1 MELIQDGLLSANI
14 DTIRSVFKTEY
25 LNMQILGAF
34 IYTSQNRTADA
45 DRLRECRKIMKS
57 RHGFFSDFRGHLQ
70 LPLVVKMSMA
80 PDPEGYLEG
89 LEETYRTLS
98 QGYLL
103 GHESRLMAALLLYD
117 NAPAEDLVNLCAR
130 TRELYDLIRKNHPF
144 LTDQSDM
151 PFAALMAMRTGDA
164 EARLQDTEACY
175 QILKSRFPLSKNA
188 SQTVSHVLAISGVP
202 AEEKSAKF
210 IQMYDEFKANK
221 LRLPD
226 YYMTILAVLVN
237 SGISVEE
244 AVRQTKM
251 HAAALKQMKGFHGM
265 FGVGAQS
272 RRMFATAATAL
283 NNIPENAAVEGAV
296 MSTVLS
302 IIISIEITIMMMII
316 INTTNSAAASS
327 ST

>member
-25 LNMQILGAF
+25 LSMQILGAF

-57 RHGFFSDFRGHLQ
+57 KHGFFSDFRGHLQ
-70 LPLVVKMSMA
+70 LPLVVKMSMDA
-80 PDPEGYLEG
+80 DPEGYLEG

-98 QGYLL
+98 QGYKL

-117 NAPAEDLVNLCAR
+117 NAEAADRAQLCGR
-130 TRELYDLIRKNHPF
+130 TRELYNLIRKNHPF

-151 PFAALMAMRTGDA
+151 PFAALMAMRGSGE
-164 EARLQDTEACY
+164 EAQLQDTEACY

-188 SQTVSHVLAISGVP
+188 SQTVSHILAISGVP
-202 AEEKSAKF
+202 SEEKSERF
-210 IQMYDEFKANK
+210 IRMYDAFKTNK

-226 YYMTILAVLVN
+226 YYMSILAVLVN
-237 SGISVEE
+237 SDISVEE
-244 AVRQTKM
+244 AVRQTKA
-251 HAAALKQMKGFHGM
+251 HEAALKQMKGFHGL
-265 FGVGAQS
+265 FGVGTQS
-272 RRMFATAATAL
+272 RRMFAAATTAM

-327 ST
+327 T

>member
-34 IYTSQNRTADA
+34 ICTAQNRTADA
-45 DRLRECRKIMKS
+45 ERLRECRKIMKS
-57 RHGFFSDFRGHLQ
+57 KHGIFSDFRGHLQ
-70 LPLVVKMSMA
+70 LPLVVKMSLDR
-80 PDPEGYLEG
+80 DPEGYLDG
-89 LEETYRTLS
+89 LTETYRTLS
-98 QGYLL
+98 KGYKL

-117 NAPAEDLVNLCAR
+117 NAEAADLAQLCGR

-151 PFAALMAMRTGDA
+151 PFAALIALQGGDV
-164 EARLQDTEACY
+164 EARLADTEACY
-175 QILKSRFPLSKNA
+175 QVLKSRFPMSKNA
-188 SQTVSHVLAISGVP
+188 AQTVSHVLAMSSVP
-202 AEEKSAKF
+202 SEEKSAAF
-210 IQMYDEFKANK
+210 IRMYDEFKASK

-226 YYMTILAVLVN
+226 YYMTVLAVLVN

-244 AVRQTKM
+244 AVRQTKA
-251 HAAALKQMKGFHGM
+251 HEAALKQMKGFHGL

-272 RRMFATAATAL
+272 RRMFAAAATAM
-283 NNIPENAAVEGAV
+283 NNIPENPAVEGAV

-302 IIISIEITIMMMII
+302 IIISIELTIMMMII

-327 ST
+327 T

>member
-34 IYTSQNRTADA
+34 ICTAQNRAADA

-57 RHGFFSDFRGHLQ
+57 RHGIFSDFRGHLQ
-70 LPLVVKMSMA
+70 LPLVVKMSLDR
-80 PDPEGYLEG
+80 DPEGYLEG

-98 QGYLL
+98 KGYKL

-117 NAPAEDLVNLCAR
+117 NAEMADRAQLCGR

-151 PFAALMAMRTGDA
+151 PFAALIALQGGDA
-164 EARLQDTEACY
+164 EARLADTEACY
-175 QILKSRFPLSKNA
+175 QALKSRFPLSKNA
-188 SQTVSHVLAISGVP
+188 AQTVSHVLAMST
-202 AEEKSAKF
+202 ASSEEKSEQF
-210 IQMYDEFKANK
+210 IRMYNEFKANK

-226 YYMTILAVLVN
+226 FYMTILAVLVN
-237 SGISVEE
+237 SGISVED
-244 AVRQTKM
+244 ALRQTKA
-251 HAAALKQMKGFHGM
+251 HEAALRGMKGFHGL
-265 FGVGAQS
+265 FGIGAQS
-272 RRMFATAATAL
+272 RRMFAAAVTAM

-302 IIISIEITIMMMII
+302 IIISIELTIMMII
-316 INTTNSAAASS
+316 IINSTNTAAASS
-327 ST
+327 T